1 MNEGQG
7 PGPEDGCPQLRLC
20 LSGHNCHPHP
30 GDTCHSRQQQ
40 GECGR
45 LWNGGR
51 GARAVAW
58 SPVTRHGLA
67 QPGGAV
73 AGGPEVRRKVSLL
86 PRPLEGDRASVSPG
100 NRGGDVGR
108 VVTVHFGATECCP
121 RPATSPGSQRWALSG
136 PVGASWTAWS
146 CLCHLGPIRDTLGA
160 SVSPVCLPPK
170 SSYEGKG
177 DIEGKGHRWHCAW
190 EGSLL
195 NYCYVAK
202 PWPGRKGGNGLKQ
215 GLQQRYRE
223 EGLEPG
229 LGSKRGG
236 QIPGQ

>member
-1 MNEGQG
+1 MPPAEVLPVRAQLPPPPWGHMPQQATAGGVREGVEWREG
-7 PGPEDGCPQLRLC
+7 
-20 LSGHNCHPHP
+20 
-30 GDTCHSRQQQ
+30 
-40 GECGR
+40 
-45 LWNGGR
+45 
-51 GARAVAW
+51 
-58 SPVTRHGLA
+58 SPSPTVTRHGLA

-73 AGGPEVRRKVSLL
+73 ASGPEVRRKVSLL
-86 PRPLEGDRASVSPG
+86 PRPLEGDRASFSPG
-100 NRGGDVGR
+100 NRGGGEGS

-121 RPATSPGSQRWALSG
+121 RAATSAGSQHRALPG
-136 PVGASWTAWS
+136 PVGASWAAWS
-146 CLCHLGPIRDTLGA
+146 CLCHLGALRDTLGA

-177 DIEGKGHRWHCAW
+177 DIEGKGHRWHCAR

-236 QIPGQ
+236 QSPGQ